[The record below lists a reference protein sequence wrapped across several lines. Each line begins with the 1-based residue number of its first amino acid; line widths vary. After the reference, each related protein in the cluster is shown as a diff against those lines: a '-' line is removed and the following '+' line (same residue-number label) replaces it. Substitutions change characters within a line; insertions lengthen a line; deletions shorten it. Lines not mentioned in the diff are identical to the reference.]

1 MRPHVST
8 STARATTT
16 SALDGVRA
24 FGRSLA
30 DAVTGAQA
38 ADTSA
43 GASDHRR
50 LIEAKRLS
58 SALPDLLVEAVRVA
72 ATVASGWHGRRRA
85 GPGETFW
92 QYRPYFS
99 GEPAAAIDWR
109 RSARDDDLHVRE
121 REWQAAH
128 TVWLS
133 PDLSASMD
141 WRSPSVA
148 VTKRDRALV
157 LTLAL
162 ADLLGRAGER
172 VGVPGLATPRADR
185 RAADRIASALA
196 HATALDLPDPAPI
209 GRLTDVVAFGDFL
222 MPLDEIEA
230 RLVRISGAGARLH
243 LLRVVDPG
251 EALPPWRGN
260 IDYRDPE
267 TGERIEARRAEALIR
282 DWSARWAAHGEALT
296 TLARRH
302 GWRLLTHSTD
312 RSAAEP
318 LLALHAALGGLGHGH
333 GREPRRRGEGA
344 T

>member
-1 MRPHVST
+1 MRPPVST
-8 STARATTT
+8 SAARASAT

-30 DAVTGAQA
+30 EVVSG
-38 ADTSA
+38 TSSGETVA
-43 GASDHRR
+43 GEGDHRR
-50 LIEAKRLS
+50 LIAAKRLS

-99 GEPAAAIDWR
+99 GEPASAIDWR

-128 TVWLS
+128 TVWLA

-141 WRSPSVA
+141 WRSPAAS

-157 LTLAL
+157 LTLAT

-172 VGVPGLATPRADR
+172 VGVPGLAPPRADR
-185 RAADRIASALA
+185 RAADRIATALA
-196 HATALDLPDPAPI
+196 LATALDLPDPAPI
-209 GRLTDVVAFGDFL
+209 GPLTDVVAIGDFL
-222 MPLDEIEA
+222 LPIDEIEA

-243 LLRVVDPG
+243 LVRIFDPG
-251 EALPPWRGN
+251 EAVPPWRGN

-267 TGERIEARRAEALIR
+267 TGERIEARRAEALMR
-282 DWSARWAAHGEALT
+282 DWSRRWAAHGEALT
-296 TLARRH
+296 SLARRH
-302 GWRLLTHSTD
+302 GWRLLVHSTE

-333 GREPRRRGEGA
+333 GREPRRGEGGSA
-344 T
+344 